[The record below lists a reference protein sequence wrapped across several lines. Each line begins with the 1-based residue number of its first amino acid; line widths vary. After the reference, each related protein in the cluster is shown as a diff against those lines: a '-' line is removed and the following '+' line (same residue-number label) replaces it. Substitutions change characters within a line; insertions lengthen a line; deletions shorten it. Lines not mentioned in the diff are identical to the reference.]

1 MALGGGNFLTQNK
14 VIPGT
19 YINFISTRSGIVVN
33 AERGVV
39 GMGLELNW
47 GPDGKIFAITA
58 EEFAKNSLE
67 ILGYSYGSDE
77 LKGFRDVFKNATKL
91 YAYRLN
97 GGGAKASNTYAEAL
111 YSGSRGNDIKIVIK
125 ANVDDASRF
134 DVSTYLNTSLVDVQT
149 VKTAKELVANK
160 FVKFKEGANLAVTA
174 GSNLT
179 GGTNGTARN
188 ESHQTFLNK
197 MESYPDVNV
206 IAYIDHAIG
215 SQVNGEVTKG
225 LYLSYAKRMRDEVG
239 NKLQVVMYNY
249 KGDSEA
255 CINVKNSSDL
265 VYWVAGLEAAAG
277 INKSVTNVLYDG
289 EYDIPTE
296 YTQLELED
304 AIKNGEFALHKVGE
318 NVRVLV
324 DINSLVTLTEQKGDV
339 FKANQTI
346 RVIDY
351 IADNIS
357 SIFNEKYVGKVPND
371 DAGRISLK
379 NDIRVIFKYLESVRA
394 IEEFGDD
401 DISVAKGE
409 ERKSV
414 VISTNVTVIGAMEKL
429 YMTTIIN

>member
-1 MALGGGNFLTQNK
+1 MALGGGIFLTQNK

-47 GPDGKIFAITA
+47 GPENKIFAITA
-58 EEFAKNSLE
+58 EEFAKNTLE
-67 ILGYSYGSDE
+67 ILGYYYDAEE

-91 YAYRLN
+91 YVYRLN
-97 GGGAKASNTYAEAL
+97 SNGAKASNTYAEAL
-111 YSGSRGNDIKIVIK
+111 YCGTRGNDIKIVIK

-134 DVSTYLNTSLVDVQT
+134 DVSTYVKTVLVDMQT
-149 VKTAKELVANK
+149 VKTAKELVANN
-160 FVKFKEGANLAVTA
+160 FVKFKESASLAATA

-179 GGTNGTARN
+179 GGTNGTAGN

-206 IAYIDHAIG
+206 IAYIDHPVG
-215 SQVNGEVTKG
+215 SQVNSEVTKG

-277 INKSVTNVLYDG
+277 INRSVTNVLYDG

-339 FKANQTI
+339 FKDNQTI

>member
-1 MALGGGNFLTQNK
+1 M
-14 VIPGT
+14 
-19 YINFISTRSGIVVN
+19 VN

-111 YSGSRGNDIKIVIK
+111 YSGTRGNDIKIVIK

-160 FVKFKEGANLAVTA
+160 FVKFKEGANLAITA

-179 GGTNGTARN
+179 GGANGMARN

-289 EYDIPTE
+289 EFDVPTE

-339 FKANQTI
+339 FKDNQTI

>member
-111 YSGSRGNDIKIVIK
+111 YSGTRGNDIKIVIK

-160 FVKFKEGANLAVTA
+160 FVKLSNYGRFKFNRW
-174 GSNLT
+174 SKW
-179 GGTNGTARN
+179 NG
-188 ESHQTFLNK
+188 K
-197 MESYPDVNV
+197 
-206 IAYIDHAIG
+206 
-215 SQVNGEVTKG
+215 K
-225 LYLSYAKRMRDEVG
+225 
-239 NKLQVVMYNY
+239 
-249 KGDSEA
+249 
-255 CINVKNSSDL
+255 
-265 VYWVAGLEAAAG
+265 
-277 INKSVTNVLYDG
+277 
-289 EYDIPTE
+289 
-296 YTQLELED
+296 
-304 AIKNGEFALHKVGE
+304 
-318 NVRVLV
+318 
-324 DINSLVTLTEQKGDV
+324 
-339 FKANQTI
+339 
-346 RVIDY
+346 
-351 IADNIS
+351 
-357 SIFNEKYVGKVPND
+357 
-371 DAGRISLK
+371 
-379 NDIRVIFKYLESVRA
+379 
-394 IEEFGDD
+394 
-401 DISVAKGE
+401 
-409 ERKSV
+409 
-414 VISTNVTVIGAMEKL
+414 
-429 YMTTIIN
+429 

>member
-1 MALGGGNFLTQNK
+1 M
-14 VIPGT
+14 
-19 YINFISTRSGIVVN
+19 
-33 AERGVV
+33 
-39 GMGLELNW
+39 NW

-339 FKANQTI
+339 FKDNQTI

-429 YMTTIIN
+429 YMINNLSINNRKER

>member
-1 MALGGGNFLTQNK
+1 M
-14 VIPGT
+14 
-19 YINFISTRSGIVVN
+19 ISL
-33 AERGVV
+33 A

-339 FKANQTI
+339 FKDNQTI